1 MMNRVMLIAL
11 MLVSFCAVAAA
22 QDAKSVIEATM
33 KTIGEVKSIQYS
45 GSGAQFTLGQSV
57 SPDAPWPRVEIK
69 SFTRT
74 VDYEKPASRQEG
86 VGAQGPMAMQFY
98 GGAKAWGQAGTT
110 VTPAAAAVAAE
121 RQLQIWLTP
130 HGFLKGALSNNATAK
145 RSGKLTLITFTAP
158 SKHRI
163 VGTISADNLVEKVES
178 WFDNPVLGDMH
189 VETSYGGYRD
199 FGGFKFPAQIVQ
211 KQGDHPVLDVTITDA
226 KANVALDLT
235 VPDAVQNATPPP
247 VRVTTEKLSDGVWY
261 LTGGSHHSVLVE
273 FADHVAVIEAPQN
286 EERSL
291 AVIAE
296 VKKLV
301 PTKPLRYLISTHHH
315 FDHSGGLRTYV
326 AEGATIVTHQS
337 NKAFYETTSKA
348 PHTLNPDRQAS
359 AKKKAKVLP
368 IGTKH
373 MLSDATRSL
382 ELHHIQGSPHNTG
395 ILMAWL
401 PKEKMLIE
409 VDVYNPLAPNA
420 PPPSVPVPAMVNL
433 YENIQRL
440 NLDVDR
446 IAALHGRM
454 VTLAD
459 LKKTIGK

>member
-1 MMNRVMLIAL
+1 MKKKTILIAL
-11 MLVSFCAVAAA
+11 MLASFCVVVSA
-22 QDAKSVIEATM
+22 QNAKSVLEATM
-33 KTIGEVKSIQYS
+33 KNIGEVKSIQYS
-45 GSGAQFTLGQSV
+45 GSGAQFTLGQSIN
-57 SPDAPWPRVEIK
+57 PDAPWPRVEIK

-74 VDYEKPASRQEG
+74 VDYEKSASRQEG
-86 VGAQGPMAMQFY
+86 VGAQAPMATQFY
-98 GGAKAWGQAGTT
+98 GGGKAWGQAGAN
-110 VTPAAAAVAAE
+110 VTPVAAAVAAE

-130 HGFLKGALSNNATAK
+130 HGFLKGALAHNATAK
-145 RSGKLTLITFTAP
+145 RSGTMIVVTFTAP

-163 VGTISADNLVEKVES
+163 VGTISASNLVEKVET
-178 WFDNPVLGDMH
+178 WLDNPVLGDMH
-189 VETSYGGYRD
+189 VETTFSNYHD
-199 FGGFKFPAQIVQ
+199 FGAFKFPAKIVQ
-211 KQGDHPVLDVTITDA
+211 KQGGHPVLDVAVTDA
-226 KANVALDLT
+226 KADIPLDLT
-235 VPDAVQNATPPP
+235 VPDAVLKATPPP
-247 VRVTTEKLSDGVWY
+247 VQVTTEKLSDGVWY
-261 LTGGSHHSVLVE
+261 LAGGTHYSVLIE

-286 EERSL
+286 EDRSL

-301 PTKPLRYLISTHHH
+301 PNKPLRYLISTHHH

-326 AEGATIVTHQS
+326 AEGATIITHQS
-337 NKAFYETTSKA
+337 NKAFYEMAAKA

-359 AKKKAKVLP
+359 AKKKAKVLA

-373 MLSDATRSL
+373 VLSDATRSL

-395 ILMAWL
+395 IVMAWL
-401 PKEKMLIE
+401 PKEKVLIE
-409 VDVYNPLAPNA
+409 VDVFNPLAPNA
-420 PPPSVPVPAMVNL
+420 PPPSVPNPGMVNL

-440 NLDVDR
+440 NLEVDR